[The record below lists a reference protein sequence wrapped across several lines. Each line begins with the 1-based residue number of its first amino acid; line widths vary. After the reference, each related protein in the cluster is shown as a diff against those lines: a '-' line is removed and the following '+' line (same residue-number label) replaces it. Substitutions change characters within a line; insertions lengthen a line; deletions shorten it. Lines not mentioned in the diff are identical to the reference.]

1 MKETLRSFYV
11 VDRRTSMATP
21 TKKAMDTSFS
31 RRFVNQ
37 VNDFSNSL
45 YYKQHLQL
53 LVEGVT

>member
-21 TKKAMDTSFS
+21 TKKAKDTFFS
-31 RRFVNQ
+31 GGFVNQ
-37 VNDFSNSL
+37 VNYFSNSL
-45 YYKQHLQL
+45 HYKQLLQW